1 MRKNLTMTLAV
12 LALSTA
18 IAVSG
23 KPAMAETSPCQ
34 AWRVDGL
41 RYQDQHRPRL
51 RHERVQ

>member
-23 KPAMAETSPCQ
+23 KPAMAETSLPSV
-34 AWRVDGL
+34 ARG
-41 RYQDQHRPRL
+41 RPTLPRPTPAPPAA
-51 RHERVQ
+51 